1 MRSSFEILLL
11 PGDGIGPEVVGAARE
26 VVDAAADHFGIE
38 MRYEERRIGGTAI
51 REEGEPVSDE
61 TLDAASTSDSVLL
74 GAVGHPDFDD
84 APVSPEAGLLRLRKH
99 LGAFAN
105 LRPVAAIP
113 SLIGSSPLKRE
124 VVDGVD
130 VLIVRELTGGAYFGE
145 KEEGEERA
153 SDLSVYTREEIERV
167 ARVAF
172 EAAKRRKRR
181 VTSVDKANVMATSR
195 LWRKVVTKVAED
207 YPDIELDHVLVDAA
221 AMYLIQTPK
230 RFDVMLTEN
239 LFGDILSDEAAILPG
254 SMGMLPSASLG
265 EPGSPGIFEPVHG
278 SAPDIAGEGKAN
290 PYATILSA
298 AMMFRHSLGRPDV
311 AEAIEQG
318 VSVALEAHFSTPD
331 LGGKKTTE
339 EDGSRRERVLHD
351 HEAFRYD
358 ATRRDPTRGREPDRR
373 GQGPHSPRAG
383 RPGRPLHRSGLPRL
397 QPEGPGILRRLRR
410 L

>member
-1 MRSSFEILLL
+1 MRDSFDVLLL

-38 MRYEERRIGGTAI
+38 VRYEERRIGGTAI
-51 REEGEPVSDE
+51 REEGEPVSAE
-61 TLDAASTSDSVLL
+61 TLGAASASDSVLL

-84 APVSPEAGLLRLRKH
+84 APVRPEAGLLKLRKG

-105 LRPVAAIP
+105 LRPVVAIP
-113 SLIGSSPLKRE
+113 ALLGSSPLKRE

-195 LWRKVVTKVAED
+195 LWRRVVSEVADD
-207 YPDIELDHVLVDAA
+207 YPEVALDHVLVDAA
-221 AMYLIQTPK
+221 AMFLIQAPR
-230 RFDVMLTEN
+230 RFDVVLTEN
-239 LFGDILSDEAAILPG
+239 LFGDILSDETAMLSG

-318 VSVALEAHFSTPD
+318 VSVGLETHFLTPD
-331 LGGKKTTE
+331 VGGKKTTE
-339 EDGSRRERVLHD
+339 EVTKAVSKWV
-351 HEAFRYD
+351 A
-358 ATRRDPTRGREPDRR
+358 
-373 GQGPHSPRAG
+373 AG
-383 RPGRPLHRSGLPRL
+383 
-397 QPEGPGILRRLRR
+397 EGVA
-410 L
+410 

>member
-38 MRYEERRIGGTAI
+38 MRYEERWIGGKAI

-84 APVSPEAGLLRLRKH
+84 APVRPEAGLLRLRKH

-339 EDGSRRERVLHD
+339 EVTKAVSKWV
-351 HEAFRYD
+351 A
-358 ATRRDPTRGREPDRR
+358 
-373 GQGPHSPRAG
+373 AG
-383 RPGRPLHRSGLPRL
+383 
-397 QPEGPGILRRLRR
+397 EGVA
-410 L
+410 

>member
-11 PGDGIGPEVVGAARE
+11 PGDGIGPEVVGATRE

-51 REEGEPVSDE
+51 REEGEPISDE
-61 TLDAASTSDSVLL
+61 TLDAASASDSVLL

-84 APVSPEAGLLRLRKH
+84 APVRPEAGLLKLRKH

-124 VVDGVD
+124 VVEGVD

-153 SDLSVYTREEIERV
+153 SDLSVYTREEVVRV

-195 LWRKVVTKVAED
+195 LWRKVVTGVAKD
-207 YPDIELDHVLVDAA
+207 YPDVELEHVLVDAA
-221 AMYLIQTPK
+221 AMYLIQSPK
-230 RFDVMLTEN
+230 RFDVILTEN

-265 EPGSPGIFEPVHG
+265 KPGSPGIFEPVHG
-278 SAPDIAGEGKAN
+278 SAPDIAREGKAN

-318 VSVALEAHFSTPD
+318 VSVALEAHFLTPD

-339 EDGSRRERVLHD
+339 EVTKAVSKWV
-351 HEAFRYD
+351 A
-358 ATRRDPTRGREPDRR
+358 
-373 GQGPHSPRAG
+373 AG
-383 RPGRPLHRSGLPRL
+383 
-397 QPEGPGILRRLRR
+397 EGVA
-410 L
+410 

>member
-1 MRSSFEILLL
+1 MRDAFDILLL

-26 VVDAAADHFGIE
+26 VIDAAADHFGVE
-38 MRYEERRIGGTAI
+38 VRYEERRIGGTAI
-51 REEGEPVSDE
+51 REEGDPVSRE
-61 TLDAASTSDSVLL
+61 TLETASASDAVLL
-74 GAVGHPDFDD
+74 GAVGHPDFDN
-84 APVSPEAGLLRLRKH
+84 APVRPEAGLLGLRKH

-105 LRPVAAIP
+105 LRPVTAIP
-113 SLIGSSPLKRE
+113 ALLDASPLKRE

-130 VLIVRELTGGAYFGE
+130 VLIVRELTGGVYFGE
-145 KEEGEERA
+145 KEEGEEMA
-153 SDLSVYTREEIERV
+153 SDHCVYTREEIERV

-195 LWRKVVTKVAED
+195 LWRKVVSEVAED
-207 YPDIELDHVLVDAA
+207 YPEVELDHVLVDAA
-221 AMYLIQTPK
+221 AMFLVRTPT

-239 LFGDILSDEAAILPG
+239 LFGDILSDEAAMLPG
-254 SMGMLPSASLG
+254 SMGMLPSASIG
-265 EPGSPGIFEPVHG
+265 NPGSPGIFEPVHG

-311 AEAIEQG
+311 AYAIEQG

-339 EDGSRRERVLHD
+339 EVTKAVSKWV
-351 HEAFRYD
+351 A
-358 ATRRDPTRGREPDRR
+358 
-373 GQGPHSPRAG
+373 AG
-383 RPGRPLHRSGLPRL
+383 
-397 QPEGPGILRRLRR
+397 EGVA
-410 L
+410 

>member
-1 MRSSFEILLL
+1 MRKSFDVLLL

-26 VVDAAADHFGIE
+26 VIDAAAEHFRIE
-38 MRYEERRIGGTAI
+38 VRYEERRIGGTAI
-51 REEGEPVSDE
+51 REEGEPVSAQ
-61 TLDAASTSDSVLL
+61 TLEAAAASDSVLL

-84 APVSPEAGLLRLRKH
+84 APVRPEAGLLKLRKS

-113 SLIGSSPLKRE
+113 ALIDSSPLKRE

-153 SDLSVYTREEIERV
+153 SDLCVYTREEIERV

-172 EAAKRRKRR
+172 DAAKRRKRR

-195 LWRKVVTKVAED
+195 LWRRVVSEVAED
-207 YPDIELDHVLVDAA
+207 YPGVSLDHILVDAA
-221 AMYLIQTPK
+221 AMFLVQAPT
-230 RFDVMLTEN
+230 RFDVVLTEN
-239 LFGDILSDEAAILPG
+239 LFGDILSDEAAMLPG

-318 VSVALEAHFSTPD
+318 VSVALETHFLTPD
-331 LGGKKTTE
+331 VGGKKTTE
-339 EDGSRRERVLHD
+339 EVTKAVSRWV
-351 HEAFRYD
+351 A
-358 ATRRDPTRGREPDRR
+358 
-373 GQGPHSPRAG
+373 AG
-383 RPGRPLHRSGLPRL
+383 
-397 QPEGPGILRRLRR
+397 EGVA
-410 L
+410 

>member
-1 MRSSFEILLL
+1 MRDSFDVLLL

-26 VVDAAADHFGIE
+26 VVDAAAEHFGIE
-38 MRYEERRIGGTAI
+38 VRYEERRIGGTAI
-51 REEGEPVSDE
+51 REEGEPVSAE
-61 TLDAASTSDSVLL
+61 TLGAASASDSVLL

-84 APVSPEAGLLRLRKH
+84 APVRPEAGLLKLRKS

-105 LRPVAAIP
+105 LRPVVAIP
-113 SLIGSSPLKRE
+113 ALLGSSPLKRE

-195 LWRKVVTKVAED
+195 LWRRVVSEVADD
-207 YPDIELDHVLVDAA
+207 YPEVALDHVLVDAA
-221 AMYLIQTPK
+221 AMFLIQAPR
-230 RFDVMLTEN
+230 RFDVVLTEN
-239 LFGDILSDEAAILPG
+239 LFGDILSDETAMLPG

-318 VSVALEAHFSTPD
+318 VSVGLETHFLTPD
-331 LGGKKTTE
+331 VGGKKTTE
-339 EDGSRRERVLHD
+339 EVTKAVSKWV
-351 HEAFRYD
+351 A
-358 ATRRDPTRGREPDRR
+358 
-373 GQGPHSPRAG
+373 AG
-383 RPGRPLHRSGLPRL
+383 
-397 QPEGPGILRRLRR
+397 EGVA
-410 L
+410 